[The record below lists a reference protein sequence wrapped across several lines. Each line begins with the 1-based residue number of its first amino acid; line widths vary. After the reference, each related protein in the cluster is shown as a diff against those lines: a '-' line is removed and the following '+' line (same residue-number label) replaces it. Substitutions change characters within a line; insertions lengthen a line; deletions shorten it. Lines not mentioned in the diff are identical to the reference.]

1 MSTQHT
7 ASSMGMT
14 RMTSLTIQN
23 IELSFAIAAE
33 MASSGS
39 HETLP
44 PDDERFLI
52 DLEFI
57 QNLSNPKYL
66 SYLAQ
71 NKYFQDASFMKYL
84 EYLRYFKD
92 PQYLR
97 HLLFPTCLCF
107 LDALIDNSKFRQE
120 LLSPVFI
127 EHIHAQQGIKVSSSA
142 SPSVLNRTL
151 SS

>member
-1 MSTQHT
+1 
-7 ASSMGMT
+7 
-14 RMTSLTIQN
+14 
-23 IELSFAIAAE
+23 
-33 MASSGS
+33 MASCVSN
-39 HETLP
+39 ETLP

-52 DLEFI
+52 DLEFV

-120 LLSPVFI
+120 LLSPIFI
-127 EHIHAQQGIKVSSSA
+127 EHIHAQQGIMVPLNA
-142 SPSVLNRTL
+142 SLLDLNPTL
-151 SS
+151 SRQYALCATGLFWQYRLGGMSN